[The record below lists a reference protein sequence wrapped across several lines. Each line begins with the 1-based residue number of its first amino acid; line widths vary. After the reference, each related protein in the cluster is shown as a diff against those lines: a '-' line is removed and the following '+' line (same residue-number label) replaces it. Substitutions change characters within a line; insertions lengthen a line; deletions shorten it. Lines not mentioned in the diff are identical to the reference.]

1 MRRRLTIALTLV
13 ASLVAGLLA
22 APAVPAAPTAL
33 APKYGIEVQEH
44 IIPTKFGKIYARIA
58 HPVDSKGK
66 IVKGPAIFTYSPY
79 WVLGTDGA
87 DFRRSSGAD
96 HWTPMG
102 YHRVWADVVGTGNSG
117 GCYDYGG
124 NREKVTGAQIVEWV
138 AKQKWSTGKVGMIG
152 GSYEGT
158 TATAAAVMQP
168 KGLTTIVPEAAISR
182 WYGYAYAGGIRFTL
196 NNENPADEG
205 FDTPLLF
212 DAGLAIPPPL
222 DAGGEDWQGRFLE
235 NVTPCD
241 ELDHIQHGY
250 DDTPDYDKFW
260 VERDYLKDADKIKIP
275 VLVAHNWGDWNVKQ
289 AEGWNLFHALD
300 NAEKKVLYMGDR
312 YTGHGTPDGNYTKYV
327 DDWMAHYLMG
337 VDNGIESSP
346 TVVSETSDYEGPI
359 KYLSSKSVP
368 KTTPVKLYA
377 QQGVVTDSADTEWEL
392 QLTKPR
398 QMPPGFPSTKAAF
411 PSAGINTESHSLHH
425 ARSNHD
431 WWWFESPMLAKNVRM
446 FGTPKIQVQVSAER
460 EWVTITPLVVD
471 INPGCHM
478 PVANQHATTP
488 ECTTQT
494 AEGASSTPRVL
505 YSVTRGWLDSRYRNG
520 LAKQQLVEPGKP
532 FDMTVVAN
540 PQDYTF
546 KKGHHIGLM
555 IATELNEWS
564 TPKPYPCTT
573 TGEPNTAEPGNTS
586 FATACTHVRVH
597 WEEGATSVTLP
608 LVNPGKTSSLFD
620 LHAHH

>member
-13 ASLVAGLLA
+13 ASLVSGLLA
-22 APAVPAAPTAL
+22 APAAPAAPESRGL

-66 IVKGPAIFTYSPY
+66 IVKGPAIYTYSPY

-124 NREKVTGAQIVEWV
+124 QREKVTGAQIVEWI

-182 WYGYAYAGGIRFTL
+182 WYGYAYGGGIRFTL
-196 NNENPADEG
+196 NNEQPADEG

-222 DAGGEDWQGRFLE
+222 DAGGEDWQGRFTE
-235 NVTPCD
+235 NVQPCD

-260 VERDYLKDADKIKIP
+260 VERDYVKDADKINIP

-289 AEGWNLFHALD
+289 VEAWNLFNALD

-312 YTGHGTPDGNYTKYV
+312 YTGHGTPDGNYEKYV
-327 DDWMAHYLMG
+327 DAWMAHYLMG
-337 VDNGIESSP
+337 VDNGIENSP
-346 TVVSETSDYEGPI
+346 TVVSETSNYDGAM
-359 KYLSSKSVP
+359 KYLTSKNEIRTKNV
-368 KTTPVKLYA
+368 TLYA
-377 QQGVVTDSADTEWEL
+377 QEGVVTGPGDDPWKLSTD
-392 QLTKPR
+392 KPR
-398 QMPPGFPSTKAAF
+398 EMPPEFTTEAVFPA
-411 PSAGINTESHSLHH
+411 AGINTESHSLHH

-431 WWWFESPMLAKNVRM
+431 WRWFESPMLAKDVRM
-446 FGTPKIQVQVSAER
+446 FGTPKVQVQLQSNR
-460 EWVTITPLVVD
+460 EWITVTPLVVD
-471 INPGCHM
+471 INMDCHEA
-478 PVANQHATTP
+478 VANQHTTTP
-488 ECTTQT
+488 ECSTQT
-494 AEGASSTPRVL
+494 AGDSATPRPL

-520 LAKQQLVEPGKP
+520 LAKQQLAEPNKP
-532 FDMTVVAN
+532 LGMNIVLN

-555 IATELNEWS
+555 IATEINEWS
-564 TPKPYPCTT
+564 MPKPYPCQ
-573 TGEPNTAEPGNTS
+573 PDPTAADPSASLTS
-586 FATACTHVRVH
+586 CANVRVL
-597 WEEGATSVTLP
+597 WEKGETKLTLP
-608 LVNPGKTSSLFD
+608 LVNPGSPGSLFD
-620 LHAHH
+620 THAHH

>member
-1 MRRRLTIALTLV
+1 MLRRLTVALTLV

-22 APAVPAAPTAL
+22 APAAPAAPTTL

-66 IVKGPAIFTYSPY
+66 IVRGPAILTYSPY

-182 WYGYAYAGGIRFTL
+182 WYGYAYEGGMRYFL

-222 DAGGEDWQGRFLE
+222 DPQNADWQERFVE
-235 NVTPCD
+235 NTQPCD
-241 ELDHIQHGY
+241 EITHVEHGY

-260 VERDYLKDADKIKIP
+260 VERDYIKDADKINIP

-289 AEGWNLFHALD
+289 DEAWNLFNALD
-300 NAEKKVLYMGDR
+300 NTPKKVLYMGDR
-312 YTGHGTPDGNYTKYV
+312 YTGHGTPDGDYEKFV
-327 DDWMAHYLMG
+327 DAWMAHYLFG
-337 VDNGIESSP
+337 IDNGIENSP
-346 TVVSETSDYEGPI
+346 TVVSETSDYAGSL
-359 KYLSSKSVP
+359 KYLSSRNMVRTK
-368 KTTPVKLYA
+368 PVTLYA
-377 QQGVVTDSADTEWEL
+377 QETAVTDASDDPWKL
-392 QLTKPR
+392 LTDKPR
-398 QMPPGFPSTKAAF
+398 QLPPEFTTPAVF
-411 PSAGINTESHSLHH
+411 PSASINTEAHSLHH

-431 WWWFESPMLAKNVRM
+431 WRWFESPVLSKDVRM
-446 FGTPKIQVQVSAER
+446 FGQPKIQVRLTTQR
-460 EWVTITPLVVD
+460 EWITVTPLVVD
-471 INPGCHM
+471 IDPGCHQ
-478 PVANQHATTP
+478 PVANQHTTTP

-494 AEGASSTPRVL
+494 AGSSSTPRAL
-505 YSVTRGWLDSRYRNG
+505 YSVTRGFLDSRYRNG
-520 LAKQQLVEPGKP
+520 LAKQQLVQPGQP
-532 FDMTVVAN
+532 IDMTVLAN

-546 KKGHHIGLM
+546 KKGHQIGLM
-555 IATELNEWS
+555 IATEINEWAL
-564 TPKPYPCTT
+564 PKPYPCSDAADP
-573 TGEPNTAEPGNTS
+573 TG
-586 FATACTHVRVH
+586 CVQVRVN
-597 WEEGATSVTLP
+597 WENGETRLTLP
-608 LVNPGKTSSLFD
+608 LVNPGNPDDLFEMR
-620 LHAHH
+620 AHH

>member
-22 APAVPAAPTAL
+22 APAVPAAPKSGL
-33 APKYGIEVQEH
+33 APQYEIQVEEH

-196 NNENPADEG
+196 NNEQPADEG

-222 DAGGEDWQGRFLE
+222 DAGGEDWQGRFTE
-235 NVTPCD
+235 NVQPCD

-250 DDTPDYDKFW
+250 DETPDYDKFW
-260 VERDYLKDADKIKIP
+260 VERDYIKDADKIKIP

-289 AEGWNLFHALD
+289 IEGWNLFNALD

-312 YTGHGTPDGNYTKYV
+312 YTGHGTPDGNYSKYV

-337 VDNGIESSP
+337 VDNGIEDSP
-346 TVVSETSDYEGPI
+346 TVVSETSDYNGAV
-359 KYLSSKSVP
+359 KYLSSANEI
-368 KTTPVKLYA
+368 KTKNVTLYA
-377 QQGVVTDSADTEWEL
+377 QQGVVTDPSDTDWDL
-392 QLTKPR
+392 STTKPR
-398 QMPPGFPSTKAAF
+398 KLPPEFTTAASF

-425 ARSNHD
+425 ARDHHD
-431 WWWFESPMLAKNVRM
+431 WWWFESPMLTRDVRM
-446 FGTPKIQVQVSAER
+446 FGTPKLQVQLQAER
-460 EWVTITPLVVD
+460 EWITVTPMVAD
-471 INPGCHM
+471 IDMDCHQR
-478 PVANQHATTP
+478 VGNQHVVTP
-488 ECTTQT
+488 DCTTQT
-494 AEGASSTPRVL
+494 AGSSSTPRPL

-520 LAKQQLVEPGKP
+520 LGKQQLAEPGKP
-532 FDMTVVAN
+532 LGMNIVLN

-555 IATELNEWS
+555 IATEINEWS
-564 TPKPYPCTT
+564 IPKPYPCAPDPTAADPAASV
-573 TGEPNTAEPGNTS
+573 TGCAN
-586 FATACTHVRVH
+586 VRVM
-597 WEEGATSVTLP
+597 WENGGTKLTLP
-608 LVNPGKTSSLFD
+608 LVNPGDPETLFST
-620 LHAHH
+620 HAHH